1 MRRHW
6 STPKR
11 LQEADD
17 EPIADAACEKQTS
30 QEEDCSLQ
38 HLLQALEAATLL
50 GETTEVYALQYGSEV
65 LEMPELEKIYEDKLE
80 PVYPC
85 SIMTEETAPT
95 LTDSPAEEI
104 FRASIPCAKPARA
117 DSGIPGDQLRI

>member
-1 MRRHW
+1 MDYEFRVL
-6 STPKR
+6 TDVYKR
-11 LQEADD
+11 Q
-17 EPIADAACEKQTS
+17 
-30 QEEDCSLQ
+30 LQ

-50 GETTEVYALQYGSEV
+50 GETTEVYALQYGSGV

-95 LTDSPAEEI
+95 QMCIRD
-104 FRASIPCAKPARA
+104 RG
-117 DSGIPGDQLRI
+117 SGSHQFCGKEAGGRFDFCQ